1 MKYLFIINPVAG
13 KGRGLEYISKIE
25 EYFKNKDAEFHIK
38 LTQYKDHGEEIVK
51 EFCSNGIYHVFAI
64 GGDGTVNEVLNGLVG
79 TSSFLSII
87 PCGTGNDFVK
97 TLYENVKLED
107 YLHSLINGISC
118 SIDLASVNGRYYLN
132 ISSVGFD
139 AEVAYNAR
147 KFKYNKYFPN
157 SLSYLT
163 SIFYTAF
170 NFKSMDLKI
179 LVDNNHITQKT
190 FLFAVSNGKCYGG
203 GVFITPEANII
214 DGNLDICSVKKV
226 TILKLLMS
234 LKKAFDGNIKDIKE
248 VSYHNCKKAIIS
260 SPKEFALNVDG
271 ELLRTNHAEF
281 SVIHKGLNV
290 ILPQESLLWNSSL
303 EDAINL

>member
-1 MKYLFIINPVAG
+1 MKYLFIINPIAG

-51 EFCSNGIYHVFAI
+51 EFCSNSTYHVFAI

-79 TSSFLSII
+79 TNSFLSII

-97 TLYENVKLED
+97 TLYENVKPED
-107 YLHSLINGISC
+107 YLHSLTNGIPC
-118 SIDLASVNGRYYLN
+118 SIDLASVNERYYLN

-147 KFKYNKYFPN
+147 KFKYHKYFPN

-170 NFKSMDLKI
+170 KFKAMDLNI
-179 LVDNNHITQKT
+179 LVDNNYINQKT
-190 FLFAVSNGKCYGG
+190 FLLAVSNGKCYGG
-203 GVFITPEANII
+203 GVFITPDANII

-226 TILKLLMS
+226 TIFKLLMS